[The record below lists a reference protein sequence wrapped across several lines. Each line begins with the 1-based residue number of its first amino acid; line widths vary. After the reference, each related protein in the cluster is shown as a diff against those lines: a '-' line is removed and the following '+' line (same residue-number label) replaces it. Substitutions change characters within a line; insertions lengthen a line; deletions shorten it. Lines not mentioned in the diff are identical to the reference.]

1 MPNVFD
7 NDVIRFQYPENWQV
21 DRQET
26 DEGWTISVQ
35 SPGTAFMLIS
45 CYVERPEVQEVL
57 DASLSAMKQ
66 DYPELES
73 EQTTNRVAGHSTKGY
88 ELTFLSLD
96 TLNTCQINSF
106 RSRTHTFLLLSQ
118 SSSFDTSMTLAV
130 LEAIQTSMELRE

>member
-1 MPNVFD
+1 
-7 NDVIRFQYPENWQV
+7 
-21 DRQET
+21 
-26 DEGWTISVQ
+26 
-35 SPGTAFMLIS
+35 MLIS